1 MKFAIAKTF
10 HIFFFLV
17 LCLMNTRVQSQPYYF
32 RHLQVENG
40 LSNNT
45 VYFIR
50 QDSKG
55 FIWAATKD
63 GLNRFDG
70 VHFKVFRIGNEKNK
84 KQPGADYI
92 FCITPRKNGWLWIG
106 SQQGLYQFDPVKER
120 LEPFITSLKNIY
132 DITID
137 REGQMWFISSST
149 VCRYNFT
156 TKKLHHYPPPDFFF
170 ATTLCLAKDGTI
182 WAGTQHG
189 FLEKYNPKT
198 DSFVPFNIFSHSPNP
213 TSKWIQKI
221 HGGDGNQIFAG
232 TTSQGLKIFNTA
244 ANSYKDVLT
253 YNPDKTTIFVREIL
267 QNSKSEYW
275 IATESG
281 IFIYNTETKTFRN
294 LRKNF
299 QDPYSLNDNA
309 VYALFKDAEGGIWA
323 GTFFGGINYYAKENA
338 VFKKYF
344 PNDSENS
351 LSGNAVREICKDKY
365 GNLWVGTEDGGLNK
379 INNAT
384 GAISHFKPTGEAGSI
399 AYTNVHGLLADGDN
413 LWIGTFEH
421 GIDLMDIKTGKVKKH
436 YSVNHSGNGLKSN
449 FALCFI
455 RTTKGKI
462 IVGTSEGLYYYDSKN
477 DDFVLF
483 SQVPVNSFITAIAES
498 NDNVIWVA
506 TNNNGVF
513 WINPVSG
520 AHGHL
525 QNISGNK
532 NSLSSN
538 YLNDVFADSKGN
550 IWFASEGAGISRLD
564 SSRKHF
570 THYSTVD
577 GLPSDFVFK
586 IIEDDQKSMWA
597 TTSNGLV
604 NFGSHFQN
612 PIIYT
617 RANGLLGNQFNYHS
631 GFKDE
636 KGRLYFGCVKGM
648 VSFFPN
654 DLAKSRYSPPLY
666 ITGIQV
672 FNNELN
678 PGDSDSVLSESIIDT
693 KKITL
698 PYHQSSISFD
708 FAALSY
714 LSPEMIQYRYKLE
727 GLDNSWTTIQTNRKI
742 YFTNLS
748 PGDYQL
754 KIMASLNGTWDDK
767 NIKVLAIRINP
778 PVWATWWAYLL
789 YALAGIAIAYYV
801 IRSFRRRHQEKKEKE
816 IYESKIEFF
825 TNVAH
830 EIRTP
835 LTLIKGPVENL
846 LEKRNEMPGMEEDLE
861 CLDKNTNRL
870 TQLISQ
876 ILDFRQAEIKNFSLD
891 FTRVNM
897 NETLMETFTRFKILA
912 QKKNLE
918 YQINLPPGEIYAMAD
933 AEAVQKILSNLLANA
948 VKYAEQVVYIN
959 LLPVQK
965 EINSVV
971 IIFENDGYIIKKE
984 MGEKIFEPFYRI
996 KETRNQKG
1004 TGIGLAL
1011 ARSLTQLHKGSLR
1024 MTFLQNNLNTFV
1036 LTLPLEPEKPQPKVP
1051 VNKELQ
1057 IIDK

>member
-1 MKFAIAKTF
+1 MNSTIAKTLYV
-10 HIFFFLV
+10 FFLV
-17 LCLMNTRVQSQPYYF
+17 LLLINVRVQGQPYYF

-45 VYFIR
+45 VYFIC

-70 VHFKVFRIGNEKNK
+70 VHFKVFRIDNEKNK

-92 FCITPRKNGWLWIG
+92 FCINPRKNGWLWIG
-106 SQQGLYQFDPVKER
+106 SQQGLYQYNPVKEK
-120 LEPFITSLKNIY
+120 LEPFIDSLKNIY

-149 VCRYNFT
+149 VCRYNFK
-156 TKKLHHYPPPDFFF
+156 TKKLRQYAPSDFFF

-189 FLEKYNPKT
+189 FLEKYNPQT
-198 DSFVPFNIFSHSPNP
+198 DSFNAFNIFSNSPNP
-213 TSKWIQKI
+213 NSKWIQKI
-221 HGGDGNQIFAG
+221 HSGDSDQIFAG

-244 ANSYKDVLT
+244 NNSYKDVLT

-267 QNSKSEYW
+267 QNSKNEYW

-281 IFIYNTETKTFRN
+281 IFIYNTESKTFTN
-294 LRKNF
+294 LKKNF

-323 GTFFGGINYYAKENA
+323 GTFFGGINYYAKENGA
-338 VFKKYF
+338 FKKYF

-384 GAISHFKPTGEAGSI
+384 GAITHFKPTGENGSI

-436 YSVNHSGNGLKSN
+436 YSVKQGNGLRSN
-449 FALCFI
+449 FALCFT
-455 RTTKGKI
+455 RTREGKI
-462 IVGTSEGLYYYDSKN
+462 IVGTSEGLYYYDRPK

-483 SQVPVNSFITAIAES
+483 PQVPVNSFITAVTES
-498 NDNVIWVA
+498 SDKVIWVA
-506 TNNNGVF
+506 TNNNGAF
-513 WINPVSG
+513 WIDLVSG
-520 AHGHL
+520 AHGQF

-532 NSLSSN
+532 NSLNSN

-550 IWFASEGAGISRLD
+550 IWFASEGGGICSLD
-564 SSRKHF
+564 SSRKSF
-570 THYSTVD
+570 THYSTAD

-604 NFGSHFQN
+604 NFGPHFQN
-612 PIIYT
+612 PIVYT

-648 VSFFPN
+648 ISFSPK
-654 DLAKSRYSPPLY
+654 DLAKNRYSPPLY

-672 FNNELN
+672 FNNELD
-678 PGDSDSVLSESIIDT
+678 PEDSNSVLSQSIIDT

-698 PYHQSSISFD
+698 PYQQSSISFD

-727 GLDNSWTTIQTNRKI
+727 GLDNSWTKIKANRRI

-754 KIMASLNGTWDDK
+754 KIMASLNGTWDPK

-778 PVWATWWAYLL
+778 PVWATWWAYVL
-789 YALAGIAIAYYV
+789 YALAAIAISFYF

-846 LEKRNEMPGMEEDLE
+846 LERRNEMTGLEEDLE
-861 CLDKNTNRL
+861 CLDRNTNRL

-876 ILDFRQAEIKNFSLD
+876 ILDFRQTEIKNFSLD
-891 FTRVNM
+891 FTRINM
-897 NETLMETFTRFKILA
+897 NETLMGTFTRFKILA
-912 QKKNLE
+912 QKRNLD
-918 YQINLPPGEIYAMAD
+918 YQINLPADEIYAMAD
-933 AEAVQKILSNLLANA
+933 AEAIQKILSNLLANA
-948 VKYAEQVVYIN
+948 VKYAEKIVYIN
-959 LLPVQK
+959 LLPAQK
-965 EINSVV
+965 ESNSLV
-971 IIFENDGYIIKKE
+971 IIFENDGFIIKTE
-984 MGEKIFEPFYRI
+984 MAEKIFEPFYRL
-996 KETRNQKG
+996 KETKYQKG

-1011 ARSLTQLHKGSLR
+1011 SRSLTQLHKGSLR
-1024 MTFLQNNLNTFV
+1024 MTFVQNNLNTFV
-1036 LTLPLEPEKPQPKVP
+1036 LTLPLEPEKTQPKVT
-1051 VNKELQ
+1051 VKKELQ